1 MLFLIINNI
10 FIMPLHE
17 IENNIEHWLSMVY
30 SAVSMSSLEK
40 LRLDL
45 LGKSGILPSAFKFM
59 RDLEHYE
66 KMAYGEKLNKAKR
79 DLEIAITEQ
88 KKKIFNYE
96 IAEKLKKETLDV
108 TLPVLNSKIGG
119 IHIISKSIKKIR
131 EYYQSRGFLVLDGPE
146 IDDEFHNFDALN
158 IAKSHPARQSHDTFY
173 IEGFDEMLLRTHTS
187 TVQIRTMMEKG
198 VPIRMISIGKT
209 YRSDNLDATHSPMF
223 HQIECLVVDKSP
235 ISVGHLK
242 RELQK
247 FLAFFFEIES
257 IDNVAI
263 KLCPSYFPFT
273 EPGVEVHC
281 KYAKKDGKLLITKNG
296 DKWLEL
302 GGAGMVHP
310 NVYKFCGLQEKL
322 YGFAFGFGLERLVML
337 KNGVQDIRNLYDT
350 DIRWL
355 QHYT

>member
-1 MLFLIINNI
+1 
-10 FIMPLHE
+10 MPLNE
-17 IENNIEHWLSMVY
+17 IENNLEHWLSTIY
-30 SAVSMSSLEK
+30 STVSMDSLEK

-45 LGKSGILPSAFKFM
+45 LGKSGILTSAFKFM
-59 RDLEHYE
+59 SELESSE
-66 KMAYGEKLNKAKR
+66 KRAYGEKLNKAKEA
-79 DLEIAITEQ
+79 LEVAIREQ
-88 KKKIFNYE
+88 KKKISDYE
-96 IAEKLKKETLDV
+96 IAQQLKEETLDI

-158 IAKSHPARQSHDTFY
+158 IPKHHPARQSHDTFY
-173 IEGFDEMLLRTHTS
+173 LEDFEEMLLRTHTS
-187 TVQIRTMMEKG
+187 TVQIRTMIGRG

-223 HQIECLVVDKSP
+223 HQIEGLVVDEKP

-247 FLAFFFEIES
+247 FLAFFFEIEHM
-257 IDNVAI
+257 DNVAI
-263 KLCPSYFPFT
+263 RLRPSYFPFT
-273 EPGVEVHC
+273 EPGVEVDC

-310 NVYKFCGLQEKL
+310 NLYKSCGLKDKL

-337 KNGVQDIRNLYDT
+337 KNGIQDIRNLYDT
-350 DIRWL
+350 DVRWL
-355 QHYT
+355 KHYI